1 MDIFILTFR
10 EGAWPDAFQTDLGA
24 FSTEEGAMAAAEQDA
39 ECPLPWEKYSDNHLH
54 ALCSSDEKG
63 PFYFTKRMRLQ

>member
-1 MDIFILTFR
+1 MDICILTFR
-10 EGAWPDAFQTDLGA
+10 EGTWPDAFQFDLGA

-39 ECPLPWEKYSDNHLH
+39 ERPLPWEKYSDDHLH

-63 PFYFTKRMRLQ
+63 AFYFTKRWRLQ